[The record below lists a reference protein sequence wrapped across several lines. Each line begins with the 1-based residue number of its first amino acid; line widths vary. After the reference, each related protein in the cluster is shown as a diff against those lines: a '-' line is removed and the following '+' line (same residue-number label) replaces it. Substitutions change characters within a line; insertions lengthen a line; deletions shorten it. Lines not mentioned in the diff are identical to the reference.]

1 VYKLLMDDLKSLQ
14 KIVQENRESRKG
26 QTFPLL
32 LPKERD
38 ILLKQCH
45 PDYRVDAYR
54 PVRIGPNTGEK
65 TVHEVADLLEGQSL
79 LWSASGAAEIKPDPD
94 HTVDVLVIGGGGA
107 GCTAAL
113 TAREQ
118 GATVLLAT
126 KLRVGD
132 ANTVMAE
139 GGMQA
144 AIQPEDSPIRH
155 YLDTIRGGHFKN
167 DPQLLKVLVEE
178 GPAAVKWLLEL
189 GVLFDRD
196 ETGLNLKV
204 RGGGA
209 TSTPRLLTCRD
220 YTGLEIMRVLKDALI
235 NEEIQILEYSP
246 AVELLSDPEGTCTG
260 AVLKN
265 FDTHQ
270 LIVVA
275 AKTVIVA
282 TGGSGRLHIQG
293 FPTSNHFGA
302 TGDAL
307 PLAYRL
313 GAKLRFMDTFQYH
326 PTGVSYPEPM
336 AGILVTEGIR
346 SAGAQLLNVKGDR
359 FINEMDTRDVVA
371 AGIIR
376 ECKEGRGIKTPAGRV
391 GVWLD
396 IPMVDLVNGE
406 GTLEKRFPNMM
417 KQFSRYAI
425 DIRTESVLIHPTLHY
440 QNGGVQV
447 NVDGEATVRNLFVAG
462 EASGGLHGRNRLM
475 GNSLLDIIVFG
486 KRAGKAAAQRAQS
499 ISQGQLSLTHLQ
511 KFQTQLQKVGLV
523 SQIVSPVLIPDYV
536 RREET
541 ASSKK

>member
-1 VYKLLMDDLKSLQ
+1 MDDLKILQ
-14 KIVQENRESRKG
+14 KIIEDNRDSRKG
-26 QTFPLL
+26 QTLPLL
-32 LPKERD
+32 SPQERD
-38 ILLKQCH
+38 TLLKQYH
-45 PDYRVDAYR
+45 PDYRADAYR
-54 PVRIGPNTGEK
+54 PVKIGANAGEK
-65 TVHEVADLLEGQSL
+65 TVHEVADLLEGQSP
-79 LWSASGAAEIKPDPD
+79 LWGKEIKIDPD
-94 HTVDVLVIGGGGA
+94 YTVDVLVIGGGGA

-113 TAREQ
+113 TATEN

-139 GGMQA
+139 GGMQV

-155 YLDTIRGGHFKN
+155 YLDTMRGGHLKN
-167 DPQLLKVLVEE
+167 DPHLLKVLVEE
-178 GPAAVKWLLEL
+178 GPAATKWLLDL

-196 ETGLNLKV
+196 ESGNLMV
-204 RGGGA
+204 RSGGA

-246 AVELLSDPEGTCTG
+246 TIELLSDPEGFCTG

-265 FDTHQ
+265 FDNNQ
-270 LIVVA
+270 LMVVA
-275 AKTVIVA
+275 AKTVILA

-313 GAKLRFMDTFQYH
+313 GAILRFMDTFQYH

-336 AGILVTEGIR
+336 AGLLVTEGIR
-346 SAGAQLLNVKGDR
+346 SAGAQLLNTKGDR

-371 AGIIR
+371 AAIIR
-376 ECKEGRGIKTPAGRV
+376 ECQQGRGVATPAGRT

-406 GTLEKRFPNMM
+406 GTLVKRFPNMM
-417 KQFSRYAI
+417 KQFSRYNI
-425 DIRTESVLIHPTLHY
+425 DIRMEPVLIHPTLHY
-440 QNGGVQV
+440 QNGGVQID
-447 NVDGEATVRNLFVAG
+447 VDCESTVRNLYVAG
-462 EASGGLHGRNRLM
+462 EASGGIHGRNRLM

-486 KRAGKAAAQRAQS
+486 KRAGKAVAQRAKS
-499 ISQGQLSLTHLQ
+499 IPHGRLSLVHLQ
-511 KFQTQLQKVGLV
+511 RFQDQFNRVGMV
-523 SQIVSPVLIPDYV
+523 PGTISPVLIPDYV

-541 ASSKK
+541 ISNKKQ

>member
-1 VYKLLMDDLKSLQ
+1 MADLKILQ
-14 KIVQENRESRKG
+14 QVVENSRESRKG
-26 QTFPLL
+26 YTFPLL
-32 LPKERD
+32 PPEERET
-38 ILLKQCH
+38 LLQKYH
-45 PDYRVDAYR
+45 PDYRADAYR
-54 PVRIGPNTGEK
+54 PVRVGPNAGEK
-65 TVHEVADLLEGQSL
+65 TVHEVADLLEAQSP
-79 LWSASGAAEIKPDPD
+79 LWSGSGGQAVKLDPD
-94 HTVDVLVIGGGGA
+94 YTVDVLIIGGGGA

-113 TAREQ
+113 IAKEQ
-118 GATVLLAT
+118 GASVLLAT

-132 ANTVMAE
+132 SNTVMAE

-155 YLDTIRGGHFKN
+155 YLDTMRGGHFKN

-178 GPAAVKWLLEL
+178 GPTAIQWLLDL

-196 ETGLNLKV
+196 ESGKNLRV
-204 RGGGA
+204 RSGGA

-220 YTGLEIMRVLKDALI
+220 YTGLEIMRVLKDALV
-235 NEEIQILEYSP
+235 NEEIPVLEYCP
-246 AVELLSDPEGTCTG
+246 AIELLSDPEGFCTG

-265 FDTHQ
+265 FDNHQ
-270 LIVVA
+270 FIVVA
-275 AKTVIVA
+275 AKTVILA

-313 GAKLRFMDTFQYH
+313 GARLRFMDTFQYH

-346 SAGAQLLNVKGDR
+346 SAGAQLLNLKGDR

-371 AGIIR
+371 AAIIR
-376 ECKEGRGIKTPAGRV
+376 ECKEGRGITTPSGRV

-396 IPMVDLVNGE
+396 IPMVDLANGE

-417 KQFSRYAI
+417 KQFSRYGI
-425 DIRTESVLIHPTLHY
+425 DIRKEPVLIHPTLHY
-440 QNGGVQV
+440 QNGGVQID
-447 NVDGEATVRNLFVAG
+447 VDGESTVRNLFVAG

-475 GNSLLDIIVFG
+475 GNSLLDIVVFG
-486 KRAGKAAAQRAQS
+486 RRAGRAAAQRARNLRHRP
-499 ISQGQLSLTHLQ
+499 LSLSHLET
-511 KFQTQLQKVGLV
+511 FQEELKRAG
-523 SQIVSPVLIPDYV
+523 IAARNVSPILIPDYV
-536 RREET
+536 HREEAAT
-541 ASSKK
+541 SQKK

>member
-1 VYKLLMDDLKSLQ
+1 MDDLKELQ
-14 KIVQENRESRKG
+14 KIIEGHRDSRKG
-26 QTFPLL
+26 QTLPLL
-32 LPKERD
+32 STEERNT
-38 ILLKQCH
+38 LLKQYH
-45 PDYRVDAYR
+45 PDYRADAYR
-54 PVRIGPNTGEK
+54 PVKIGPNAGEK
-65 TVHEVADLLEGQSL
+65 TVHEVADLLEGQSP
-79 LWSASGAAEIKPDPD
+79 LWSASGGKETKLEPEY
-94 HTVDVLVIGGGGA
+94 TVDVLVIGGGGA
-107 GCTAAL
+107 GCAAAL

-118 GATVLLAT
+118 GAAVLLAT

-132 ANTVMAE
+132 SNTVMAE
-139 GGMQA
+139 GGVQA

-155 YLDTIRGGHFKN
+155 YLDTMRGGHFKN

-178 GPAAVKWLLEL
+178 GPPAIKWLLDL

-209 TSTPRLLTCRD
+209 TSSPRLLTCRD

-235 NEEIQILEYSP
+235 NEDIQILEYAP
-246 AVELLSDPEGTCTG
+246 TVELLSDPQGFCTG

-265 FDTHQ
+265 FDTNRF
-270 LIVVA
+270 IVVA
-275 AKTVIVA
+275 AKTVILA

-346 SAGAQLLNVKGDR
+346 AAGAPLLNVKGDR
-359 FINEMDTRDVVA
+359 FVNEMDTRDVVA
-371 AGIIR
+371 AAIIR
-376 ECKEGRGIKTPAGRV
+376 ECKEERGVRTPAGRI

-406 GTLEKRFPNMM
+406 GTLDKRFPNMM
-417 KQFSRYAI
+417 KQFSRYSI
-425 DIRTESVLIHPTLHY
+425 DIRKEPVVIHPTLHY
-440 QNGGVQV
+440 QNGGVQID
-447 NVDGEATVRNLFVAG
+447 VDGESTIRNLFVAG

-486 KRAGKAAAQRAQS
+486 KRAGSAAAQRAKL
-499 ISQGQLSLTHLQ
+499 IPMGQLSLAHLQ
-511 KFQTQLQKVGLV
+511 KLQGEFNKAGLV
-523 SQIVSPVLIPDYV
+523 PQTISPVLIPDYV
-536 RREET
+536 RRET
-541 ASSKK
+541 AVANK